1 MAQEFSKRELRF
13 IESALTKD
21 WLNMRSCIEL
31 KEWVD
36 DNDKER
42 MIDEFRELSDLL
54 DKVRIKAME

>member
-21 WLNMRSCIEL
+21 WYNMRSCIEL

-42 MIDEFRELSDLL
+42 MISEFRELSDLL
-54 DKVRIKAME
+54 DKVRIEVME

>member
-1 MAQEFSKRELRF
+1 MAQLFSKRELRY

-21 WLNMRSCIEL
+21 WLNMRSCIEF

-42 MIDEFRELSDLL
+42 MISEFRELSDLL
-54 DKVRIKAME
+54 DKVRIEIME